1 MAGQLTLADGA
12 RLSVRPI
19 GPHDSARLADAF
31 SRMSDDT
38 RHNRF
43 LGPKP
48 RLSSR
53 EITYLTDV
61 DHVSHEA
68 LVAIDEPTG
77 EIVGIGRYAKG
88 NETGPV
94 ADIALVVVDAW
105 QRRGIGHALCVRIVE
120 AARRN
125 GITRLTGTA
134 LATNLRIHRLTERL
148 GFRATAVSG
157 GVVELEL
164 DLAPASGAIV
174 AEAA

>member
-19 GPHDSARLADAF
+19 GPHDGPRLADAF

-53 EITYLTDV
+53 ELTYLTDV

-77 EIVGIGRYAKG
+77 DIVGVGRYAKG
-88 NETGPV
+88 DETDPE

-105 QRRGIGHALCVRIVE
+105 QRRGIGHALGVRIVE

-134 LATNLRIHRLTERL
+134 LATNVRIRRLTERL
-148 GFRATAVSG
+148 GFRVNAVSG
-157 GVVELEL
+157 GVIELEL
-164 DLAPASGAIV
+164 ELPAGGA
-174 AEAA
+174 AAQAA